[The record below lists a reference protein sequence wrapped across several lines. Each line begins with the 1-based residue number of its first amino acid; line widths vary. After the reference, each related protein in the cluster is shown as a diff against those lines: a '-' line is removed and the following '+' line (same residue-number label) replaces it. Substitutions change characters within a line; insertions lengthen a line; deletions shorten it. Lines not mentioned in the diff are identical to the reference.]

1 MMDLKGKTK
10 KLLAILAAVG
20 ITASGTVDFLNHL
33 MTAVPNP
40 KLHAVCSAIITLIGL
55 CVAIFPVSIKKP
67 DEPKP
72 VEPPPL
78 PPPPKAGEQ

>member
-1 MMDLKGKTK
+1 MDLKGETK
-10 KLLAILAAVG
+10 KLLAILAALG

-33 MTAVPNP
+33 MSAVPNP
-40 KLHAVCSAIITLIGL
+40 KLHAVCSAIITIIGL

-67 DEPKP
+67 DEAKAVPA
-72 VEPPPL
+72 PL